1 VTTDDRR
8 TALLAAQTVNGVD
21 FVEVDPSDNTTL
33 VVHFI
38 LNLPGAPADQD
49 PVPAN
54 PADLPAASDFQISG
68 GERITGINVIHAVP
82 RLGTYDQMNVV
93 VDIVGDFS
101 VYTLTLQDTSVTP
114 PVTPAGFDPASASA
128 NFVFHIEC
136 ASDFDCGA
144 TAPCPP
150 DVVVPPP
157 INYLAKDYPGF
168 VQVMLDRLALLAP
181 RWQERNPADLGVT
194 VVEMLAYVADQLSYR
209 QDVIATEAYLGTA
222 RLRTSARRH
231 ARLVDYPIG
240 EGANA
245 RTWLRVLLSPTAPDG
260 IVLPAGTRCAT
271 AYPGASPPV
280 LAHESLAY
288 QQAITAGAVFFETTA
303 DSGSLN
309 VSLSEMPLY
318 AWSDSQ
324 SCLAPGAT
332 HATLTGAFPTLAV
345 GMVLVLAEALGPL
358 TGDPADADPAKR
370 QAVRLTNVQVTVDP
384 VTTDPDTGNPQ
395 PVTEVDWDSADAL
408 TFPLCVSSVTD
419 AAHGEKPVTGVSVAW
434 GNIVLA
440 DQGRCIGGASD
451 PTSTGPEAIGVVPPA
466 SEGSFRP
473 SLANAPLTFA
483 APVPGPTTPAVA
495 AVSPQGTPAPVIGLT
510 SVDVDGNT
518 TTWLVTEDL
527 LDAGIGPMTPV
538 FVPEIETD
546 GTAYLLFG
554 DGINGMQPEPGTA
567 FAATYRV
574 GNGTSGNVAHE
585 TIALIDLPSGLPGGI
600 TGVTNPLPAWGGV
613 DPETVDHVRQSAP
626 AAFRTQQRAVTAAD
640 YQALATGYSGVQRAA
655 ATLRWTGSWHT
666 VFITVERDQQVAL
679 DDTFIAELE
688 AYLGNY
694 RMAGVDLEVEDGVQ
708 VPLLIQMSVCVQ
720 PDYVATDVQ
729 QALLAIFNAQV
740 QPDGTHGLFN
750 PGRLDLGQP
759 FYLSPLIAAAQ
770 AVDGVASV
778 QVTTFERQ
786 DQPSDEGLLAGVLIP
801 QQLEFFVLD
810 NDPNYPERGR
820 FDLTME
826 GGL

>member
-1 VTTDDRR
+1 MTTDDRR
-8 TALLAAQTVNGVD
+8 AAVLAAKTVNGVD
-21 FVEVDPSDNTTL
+21 FVEVDPADETTL

-38 LNLPGAPADQD
+38 LNLPGSPAGQN
-49 PVPAN
+49 PVPAD
-54 PADLPAASDFQISG
+54 PADLPAAGDFQISG
-68 GERITGINVIHAVP
+68 GERITDIKVIRAVP
-82 RLGTYDQMNVV
+82 RPGTYDQMNVV
-93 VDIVGDFS
+93 VDTVGDYS
-101 VYTLTLQDTSVTP
+101 IYTLALQDTSATP
-114 PVTPAGFDPASASA
+114 PVPPGFDPASASA
-128 NFVFHIEC
+128 NFIFHIEC
-136 ASDFDCGA
+136 ASDFDCA
-144 TAPCPP
+144 VTTQCPP
-150 DVVVPPP
+150 NVVAPPP

-168 VQVMLDRLALLAP
+168 RQVMLDRLALLAP
-181 RWQERNPADLGVT
+181 RWQERNAADLGVA
-194 VVEMLAYVADQLSYR
+194 VVEVLAYVADQLSYR

-231 ARLVDYPIG
+231 ARLVDYQIG

-245 RTWLRVLLSPTAPDG
+245 RAWLRVLLSPDAAAGT
-260 IVLPAGTRCAT
+260 VLPAGTRCAT
-271 AYPGASPPV
+271 VYPGASPPV

-288 QQAITAGAVFFETTA
+288 QQAITAGAVFFETSA
-303 DSGSLN
+303 ASDPLSAP
-309 VSLSEMPLY
+309 LSEMPLY
-318 AWSDSQ
+318 NWSDSQ
-324 SCLAPGAT
+324 SCLAPGTT
-332 HATLTGAFPTLAV
+332 HATLTGAFPALAK
-345 GMVLVLAEALGPL
+345 GMVLILAEAIGPL
-358 TGDPADADPAKR
+358 TGDPADADPARR
-370 QAVRLTNVQVTVDP
+370 QAVRLTNVAWTVDP
-384 VTTDPDTGNPQ
+384 VNIDPDTAQPQ
-395 PVTEVDWDSADAL
+395 PVTEIDWGSADAL

-419 AAHGEKPVTGVSVAW
+419 AAHGENKVTGVSVAW

-451 PTSTGPEAIGVVPPA
+451 PTSAGPEAIGVVPPA
-466 SEGSFRP
+466 GEGSFRP

-483 APVPGPTTPAVA
+483 APVPDPTTTPAVA
-495 AVSPQGTPAPVIGLT
+495 AVGPEGTPAAVIGLA

-518 TTWLVTEDL
+518 TTWSVAEDL

-538 FVPEIETD
+538 FVPEVETD

-567 FAATYRV
+567 FVATYRV
-574 GNGTSGNVAHE
+574 GNGTFGNVARE
-585 TIALIDLPSGLPGGI
+585 TIALIDLPSGLPSGI

-613 DPETVDHVRQSAP
+613 DPETVNHVRQSAP
-626 AAFRTQQRAVTAAD
+626 VAFRTQQRAVTAAD
-640 YQALATGYSGVQRAA
+640 YQALAMDYPGVQRAA

-679 DDTFIAELE
+679 DAGFIAGLE

-694 RMAGVDLEVEDGVQ
+694 RMACMDLEVEDGVQ

-729 QALLAIFNAQV
+729 QALLSIFNAQV
-740 QPDGTHGLFN
+740 QPDGTPGLFN

-759 FYLSPLIAAAQ
+759 FYLSPLTAAAQ

-786 DQPSDEGLLAGVLIP
+786 DQPSDEGRLAGVLIP